1 MKKIILFFFIF
12 CINFSHAEENI
23 FFLDLDYLLNN
34 SNSGKIIINKL
45 KKINSE
51 NTSQL
56 KIQEKQIKDLENE
69 ISTKKNVISEE
80 ELQKRIEN
88 LKIKFNQYKIEKD
101 KSNKEFNS
109 IKEVELT
116 NFFKEITPH
125 IEEFMEKNSIK
136 IILDKK
142 NIFIANSNYDITSE
156 LINFLNNKK

>member
-12 CINFSHAEENI
+12 CINFSYAEENI

>member
-12 CINFSHAEENI
+12 CINFSYAEENI

-80 ELQKRIEN
+80 EIQKRIET

>member
-1 MKKIILFFFIF
+1 M
-12 CINFSHAEENI
+12 
-23 FFLDLDYLLNN
+23 
-34 SNSGKIIINKL
+34 SNHWEKL
-45 KKINSE
+45 KYYQVKSKHSVSKSFMMLVNFGVTNLRGTVMAESDQNGMFMTPIFLGYKPLP
-51 NTSQL
+51 TVY
-56 KIQEKQIKDLENE
+56 IPWNE

-80 ELQKRIEN
+80 EIQKRIET

-101 KSNKEFNS
+101 KSNKQFNS

>member
-12 CINFSHAEENI
+12 CINFSYAEENI

-101 KSNKEFNS
+101 KSNKQFNS

>member
-12 CINFSHAEENI
+12 CINFSYAEENI

-51 NTSQL
+51 NTSKL

-101 KSNKEFNS
+101 KSNKQFNS

>member
-12 CINFSHAEENI
+12 CINFSYAEENI

-51 NTSQL
+51 NTSKL

>member
-51 NTSQL
+51 NTSKL

-80 ELQKRIEN
+80 ELQKRIET

>member
-12 CINFSHAEENI
+12 CINFSYAEENI

-80 ELQKRIEN
+80 ELQKRIET